1 MKLDGSLVRQ
11 IVDHAR
17 CREIVGSIISLGKNL
32 GFRVVA
38 EWVENEEI
46 RNVLLD
52 LGCTMFQ
59 GYLYSPAVPIEEL
72 VNFCISYQQTWM
84 KEEKGVIK

>member
-1 MKLDGSLVRQ
+1 MCIRDR
-11 IVDHAR
+11 
-17 CREIVGSIISLGKNL
+17 IVGSIISLGKNL

-59 GYLYSPAVPIEEL
+59 GYLYLSI
-72 VNFCISYQQTWM
+72 IH
-84 KEEKGVIK
+84 I